1 MTVNAQQ
8 ISKVLTL
15 LMLMAG
21 CVSFATAADDAQ
33 PKADT
38 AKENP
43 AIRLESTFVG
53 DKEQPAISYF
63 IPWKG
68 SEAPEKLQWNLEP
81 KHDQTLQ
88 VVDRDVLINSMN
100 VYNELDM
107 EMTNAAK

>member
-1 MTVNAQQ
+1 M
-8 ISKVLTL
+8 L
-15 LMLMAG
+15 LLLIG
-21 CVSFATAADDAQ
+21 CSSIA
-33 PKADT
+33 KALDT
-38 AKENP
+38 QTPKENP
-43 AIRLESTFVG
+43 SIRLESTFVG

-68 SEAPEKLQWNLEP
+68 SETPDKLQWNLEP

-88 VVDRDVLINSMN
+88 VVDREVLINSMN

>member
-1 MTVNAQQ
+1 M
-8 ISKVLTL
+8 
-15 LMLMAG
+15 
-21 CVSFATAADDAQ
+21 
-33 PKADT
+33 
-38 AKENP
+38 
-43 AIRLESTFVG
+43 G

-107 EMTNAAK
+107 EMTNAAE

>member
-1 MTVNAQQ
+1 MKKRSV
-8 ISKVLTL
+8 SKF
-15 LMLMAG
+15 LMLLLLA
-21 CVSFATAADDAQ
+21 VNSFTVIAADAN
-33 PKADT
+33 PPT
-38 AKENP
+38 ENP
-43 AIRLESTFVG
+43 SIRLESTFVG

-68 SEAPEKLQWNLEP
+68 SETPEKLQWNLEP

-88 VVDRDVLINSMN
+88 VVDRDVLIKSMN

>member
-1 MTVNAQQ
+1 MNIQSTA
-8 ISKVLTL
+8 KTL
-15 LMLMAG
+15 LLILLG
-21 CVSFATAADDAQ
+21 YGSTVDAAE
-33 PKADT
+33 PEVPR
-38 AKENP
+38 ENP
-43 AIRLESTFVG
+43 SIRLESTFVG

-68 SEAPEKLQWNLEP
+68 SETPEKLQWNLEP

-107 EMTNAAK
+107 EMTNPVK